1 MRYLIGLL
9 ALCCTVMAETPTAI
23 ALRDARVVTVGGPIL
38 ERGTVLLR
46 DGIIEAVGESIAVPP
61 DAWVIEAR
69 GLTVYP
75 GLMDALTLLE
85 QPPASAARPVGGS
98 PAAPSQPPSRPVRG
112 PQDRPSNNSWLRAAD
127 LLNPSDRRFEEARAA
142 GFTTAVIYPATG
154 IFAGQGAVLSLA
166 GERRRMV
173 VASPAGQY
181 LTLVADRGNYTGFP
195 VSLMGAIA
203 YIRQVYIDAAHYRAQ
218 RLAYEQRR
226 PGVTRPDYDRALEGV
241 LESPRVLLPAR
252 SKVELERMARFA
264 ADLKTSAVLYGGDA
278 GYEAAGAL
286 AKARLPVLV
295 SLKWPERPRDA
306 DPADRD
312 SLRLL
317 ELRERAPS
325 TPAALAKAGV
335 PFAFYTDGAAP
346 RDISKAVKRAIEAGL
361 SETGALRALT
371 LAPAEIYGVA
381 DRMGSV
387 EKGKLA
393 NLVVTDGPLFAE
405 ATKIKYVFVEGVK
418 FEPPPPDAPPSAPA
432 AATGGDL

>member
-9 ALCCTVMAETPTAI
+9 ALCCAVMAETRTAV
-23 ALRDARVVTVGGPIL
+23 ALRDARVVTVGGPTL

-46 DGIIEAVGESIAVPP
+46 DGIIEAVGEGVAIPP

-85 QPPASAARPVGGS
+85 QPPSGAARPVG
-98 PAAPSQPPSRPVRG
+98 PAPDAPSQSPPRPARG
-112 PQDRPSNNSWLRAAD
+112 PQDRPSANSWLRAAD
-127 LLNPSDRRFEEARAA
+127 LLNASDRRLAEARNA
-142 GFTTAVIYPATG
+142 GFTNAVIYPAAG

-166 GERRRMV
+166 GEKRRMI
-173 VASPAGQY
+173 VASPAGQF
-181 LTLVADRGNYTGFP
+181 LTLIGDRGYTGFP
-195 VSLMGAIA
+195 VSLMGALA
-203 YIRQVYIDAAHYRAQ
+203 YIKQVYIDAAHYQAH
-218 RLAYEQRR
+218 RLAYERRR
-226 PGVTRPDYDRALEGV
+226 PGVSRPDYDRALEGV
-241 LESPRVLLPAR
+241 LESPRALLPAR

-264 ADLKTSAVLYGGDA
+264 ADLKTPAVLYGGDA
-278 GYEAAGAL
+278 GYDAADAL

-306 DPADRD
+306 DPDYRE

-325 TPAALAKAGV
+325 TPAVLAKAGV
-335 PFAFYTDGAAP
+335 PFAFYTDGTAP
-346 RDISKAVKRAIEAGL
+346 RDVAKAVKRAIDAGL
-361 SETGALRALT
+361 PETDALRALT
-371 LAPAEIYGVA
+371 LAPARIYGLA
-381 DRMGSV
+381 DRMGSI

-405 ATKIKYVFVEGVK
+405 TTKVKYIFVEGLK
-418 FEPPPPDAPPSAPA
+418 FEPPPDAPPSAPA
-432 AATGGDL
+432 APPTGGDL